1 MGTPIHRVTWGT
13 RVTLAAL
20 CSAAFL
26 ASCNNDNLHNR
37 GVIAAGPR
45 FQLVAEAKDNPTRL
59 LFDSATG
66 DLWQLAEEAANGSRW
81 VRMTSGPTDVKA
93 LTPRQALGGR

>member
-1 MGTPIHRVTWGT
+1 MYIHIGRFALV
-13 RVTLAAL
+13 AL
-20 CSAAFL
+20 CGALLL
-26 ASCNNDNLHNR
+26 ASCNNDNFANR
-37 GVIAAGPR
+37 GVITAGAR
-45 FQLVAEAKDNPTRL
+45 FQLVAEGKHNPEHL

-66 DLWQLAEEAANGSRW
+66 DLWQLATEPASGSRW